1 MNAQI
6 IEKDGIPAFAVLP
19 FAEYERL
26 VAIAE
31 DKIDAADAD
40 VLAYREAKEESFPDT
55 LIDSLVNGDHPI
67 KVYRNYRRLTQQEL
81 ADRIGKSKP
90 YVAKL
95 EAGERTG
102 TIAVLSKIA
111 EVLKVDLDQLA

>member
-1 MNAQI
+1 MSAQI

-31 DKIDAADAD
+31 DKIDAAD
-40 VLAYREAKEESFPDT
+40 VLAYRQAREESFPDT
-55 LIDSLVNGDHPI
+55 LIDLLVKGDHPI

-81 ADRIGKSKP
+81 ANRIGKSKP

-102 TIAVLSKIA
+102 TIDVLSRIA
-111 EVLKVDLDQLA
+111 EALKVDLDQLA